1 MTLVAVRILVTVIS
15 ALAAFYFTYWA
26 SGALVFA
33 LDWSPWLSFLAA
45 LGAGVGAAWLVW
57 TRTEAIHSGFVSTVV
72 IGAVVTGGIGF
83 SAGFFG
89 PMIFTPGANQ
99 GPLLGI
105 FITGPLGFL
114 LGAAGGAIYWFKT
127 RRHAVQPHPER

>member
-1 MTLVAVRILVTVIS
+1 MTMVVVRILFTFIS
-15 ALAAFYFTYWA
+15 GIAAFYFTYWA
-26 SGALVFA
+26 AGALIFA

-45 LGAGVGAAWLVW
+45 LSAGVGAAWLVW
-57 TRTEAIHSGFVSTVV
+57 TRTESIHSGFVSTVV
-72 IGAVVTGGIGF
+72 LGAVVTGGIGF

-99 GPLLGI
+99 GPLLGL

-114 LGAAGGAIYWFKT
+114 LGAAGGAIYWF
-127 RRHAVQPHPER
+127 RRRGLPPGPQPEP

>member
-1 MTLVAVRILVTVIS
+1 MNTAVRLLLTFIS
-15 ALAAFYFTYWA
+15 GVAAFYFVYWA
-26 SGALVFA
+26 GGALIFA
-33 LDWSPWLSFLAA
+33 LDWSPWLSFLASFA
-45 LGAGVGAAWLVW
+45 SGVLAAGFVW
-57 TRTEAIHSGFVSTVV
+57 TRTETMQTGFAS
-72 IGAVVTGGIGF
+72 AVVLGATVAGGIGF

-114 LGAAGGAIYWFKT
+114 LGAAGGAFYWF
-127 RRHAVQPHPER
+127 RRASAKRAGKDS

>member
-1 MTLVAVRILVTVIS
+1 MTLVAVRILITFIS
-15 ALAAFYFTYWA
+15 GVAAFYFTYWA
-26 SGALVFA
+26 AGALMFA

-45 LGAGVGAAWLVW
+45 LGASVGAAWLVW
-57 TRTEAIHSGFVSTVV
+57 TRTAPIHSGFVSAVVLGAVV
-72 IGAVVTGGIGF
+72 IGAIGF

-114 LGAAGGAIYWFKT
+114 LGAAGGAIYWFRGRGT
-127 RRHAVQPHPER
+127 PPREH